1 MSLSNTVSENGEVGG
16 VQESSFLQPES
27 YTARDLEGQLIQE
40 KVHSQLLQ
48 C

>member
-1 MSLSNTVSENGEVGG
+1 MSLGNTVSEKGEVGG
-16 VQESSFLQPES
+16 VQESSLLEPES
-27 YTARDLEGQLIQE
+27 YTDRDLKGRLSQE

>member
-1 MSLSNTVSENGEVGG
+1 MSLGSTVSENGEVGG

-27 YTARDLEGQLIQE
+27 HADRDLKRQLRQE